1 MFTPIIHVHL
11 LPSIFLLPSSLIT
24 HHSVGAPGGRLMD
37 SSLFHSLARLITLSS
52 VPHYL
57 LIFLEMMSWESYI
70 WVHGMSI

>member
-1 MFTPIIHVHL
+1 
-11 LPSIFLLPSSLIT
+11 
-24 HHSVGAPGGRLMD
+24 MD